1 VGLDGLVREPEFPV
15 KEPGFPVKGMLGTG
29 AAILKKKNPAT
40 TNKISSRST
49 MKANPLE
56 ECRWFI

>member
-1 VGLDGLVREPEFPV
+1 
-15 KEPGFPVKGMLGTG
+15 MLGAG

-40 TNKISSRST
+40 VNKISSRST
-49 MKANPLE
+49 IKANPLE